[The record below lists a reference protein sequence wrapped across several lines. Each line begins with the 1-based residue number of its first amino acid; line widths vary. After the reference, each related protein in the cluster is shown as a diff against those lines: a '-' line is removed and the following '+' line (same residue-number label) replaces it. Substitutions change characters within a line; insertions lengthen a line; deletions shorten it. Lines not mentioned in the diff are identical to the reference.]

1 MESKSSESTPINRTP
16 ATAGV
21 QRTSARSIYPKLRA
35 IARSRLRFGRSELL
49 DTTSLVHESY
59 LRFAESAGATASGWT
74 GFLNYAPRIMRNL
87 VVDSIRHRNAQ
98 IHGGDVQQ
106 VELDPN
112 LAASS
117 AESDETLAVR
127 DAVKQL
133 ALIDARLAQMVTMR
147 FFEGMTEQEIARAL
161 GITERTVRRDWEK
174 ARLLLAQALRR

>member
-1 MESKSSESTPINRTP
+1 MSSLHPTSIERTAP
-16 ATAGV
+16 TAPGI
-21 QRTSARSIYPKLRA
+21 QRTSACSIYPKLRS
-35 IARSRLRFGRSELL
+35 IARSRLRFGRDELL

-59 LRFAESAGATASGWT
+59 IRFAESAGVTANGWT

-98 IHGGDVQQ
+98 IHGGDVLQ

-112 LAASS
+112 LAVSS

-133 ALIDARLAQMVTMR
+133 AAIDERLAQVVTMR
-147 FFEGMTEQEIARAL
+147 FFEGMTEREIARTL
-161 GITERTVRRDWEK
+161 GLTERTVRRDWEK
-174 ARLLLAQALRR
+174 ARLLLAQALRS